1 MKRSEMLKI
10 IRKSIIDYEYDFKLQ
25 DVELGKFILEKIEK
39 LGMTP
44 PEYLP
49 EPKYCE
55 ITGKQLE
62 CKPIREWEKE

>member
-1 MKRSEMLKI
+1 MKRSFFNDALARCIEDILDLPCFISKDQI
-10 IRKSIIDYEYDFKLQ
+10 NRIVNAI
-25 DVELGKFILEKIEK
+25 ELH
-39 LGMTP
+39 GMTP

-62 CKPIREWEKE
+62 CKPIREWENE